1 MRYKA
6 HSPSPR
12 YIGGVDKYDVYITR
26 GGNVIARY
34 GEHSADFVGVHVGH
48 FVGVVTTPLDVRAWA
63 HRLRV
68 SQSGAVSEE
77 EAHHHAERI
86 VALLTCFA
94 PDLCATH
101 NKKETT

>member
-12 YIGGVDKYDVYITR
+12 YIGGVDKYDVYITK

-34 GEHSADFVGVHVGH
+34 ADHSADFVGVHVGH
-48 FVGVVTTPLDVRAWA
+48 FAGVAANPLDVRAWSK
-63 HRLRV
+63 RLAR

-77 EAHHHAERI
+77 EAHDLAERI

-94 PDLCATH
+94 PDLCAAH